1 VRRAYDDSLVT
12 WLRRGRGLARGA
24 AGVIALGLVG
34 CATAPER
41 PAEIGYLAPT
51 GLPPGARSAVVQQ
64 PPSLVLG
71 NLVDRLQQDSFA
83 VTHLDEQ
90 RGLVVVNYSGDPE
103 PYVDC
108 GWIVAYQTG
117 ALKRIPAATA
127 SASFDRP
134 VAQDTL
140 ELDRDLRLDGRMVVS
155 LEPEGR
161 NTVVSTDTTYVL
173 TKTVDAAQPDG
184 DDLGH
189 VRETISFKTG
199 ESGTFRKGTQCQ
211 PNGRFE
217 RAVLDSLP
225 ATAFAAA
232 PERAPVVASELPSA
246 PESAVATSE
255 PRGIIEAPMTTG
267 SAPTVAEAPR
277 PTDSEPA
284 VVEAPRATDRA
295 PPATRAAPED
305 VAAQVAAVTDR
316 FSCAAIDTELGD
328 GNTVRLS
335 GYLGSEQ
342 DLERLRRSLDEIA
355 GLGAVETDLEVH
367 PWPFCEL
374 LAAIAPYRDDQPAPD
389 LGLAITTSDRNTQ
402 LTEGDPLS
410 LDIFLPPDARYLYLG
425 YVQHDGRVGYIT
437 MMPVREWAESTGAI
451 RFETGF
457 QISEPFGREMIVA
470 VTSRRPLFDQP
481 RPAYEPASDYVAAL
495 QQRLAELRASDPD
508 TPPAASHLFITTEP
522 NPAS

>member
-1 VRRAYDDSLVT
+1 V
-12 WLRRGRGLARGA
+12 ARGA

-51 GLPPGARSAVVQQ
+51 GLPPSARSAVVQQ
-64 PPSLVLG
+64 PPSLLLG

-90 RGLVVVNYSGDPE
+90 RGLVVVHYSGDPE

-127 SASFDRP
+127 NASFDRP

-173 TKTVDAAQPDG
+173 TKTVDAARPDG

-199 ESGTFRKGTQCQ
+199 ESGSFRKGTQCQ

-225 ATAFAAA
+225 ATSFAAA
-232 PERAPVVASELPSA
+232 PQRAPVQASELPSA
-246 PESAVATSE
+246 PESPVATSQ
-255 PRGIIEAPMTTG
+255 PRAVVEAPPVVD
-267 SAPTVAEAPR
+267 SA
-277 PTDSEPA
+277 PA
-284 VVEAPRATDRA
+284 VVEAPRATPS
-295 PPATRAAPED
+295 PPAIVEAPRSTGSAPTVVEPPAVTRAAPEE
-305 VAAQVAAVTDR
+305 VAAQVAAITDS
-316 FSCAAIDTELGD
+316 FSCAAIDAEVGD
-328 GNTVRLS
+328 GNTVQLS

-374 LAAIAPYRDDQPAPD
+374 LAAIAPYRDDEPAPD

-508 TPPAASHLFITTEP
+508 APPAASHLFIATEP

>member
-1 VRRAYDDSLVT
+1 V
-12 WLRRGRGLARGA
+12 ARGA

-51 GLPPGARSAVVQQ
+51 GLPPSARSAVVQQ
-64 PPSLVLG
+64 RPSLLLG

-90 RGLVVVNYSGDPE
+90 RGLVVVHYSGDPE

-127 SASFDRP
+127 NASFDRP

-173 TKTVDAAQPDG
+173 TKTVDAARPDG

-199 ESGTFRKGTQCQ
+199 ESGAFRKGTQCQ

-232 PERAPVVASELPSA
+232 PQRAPVQASELPSA
-246 PESAVATSE
+246 PESPVATSQ
-255 PRGIIEAPMTTG
+255 PRASIEAPPVSD
-267 SAPTVAEAPR
+267 SAPV
-277 PTDSEPA
+277 
-284 VVEAPRATDRA
+284 VVEAPRATDSA
-295 PPATRAAPED
+295 PVVVEAPTARGSAPAVVEAPTVTRAAPEE
-305 VAAQVAAVTDR
+305 VAAQVAAIIDS
-316 FSCAAIDTELGD
+316 FSCAAIETEFGD
-328 GNTVRLS
+328 GNAVQLS

-342 DLERLRRSLDEIA
+342 DLDRLRRSLDEIA

-374 LAAIAPYRDDQPAPD
+374 LAAIAPYRDDEPAPD

-508 TPPAASHLFITTEP
+508 APPAASHLFITTEP

>member
-1 VRRAYDDSLVT
+1 MPC
-12 WLRRGRGLARGA
+12 GA
-24 AGVIALGLVG
+24 ASVIALGLLG
-34 CATAPER
+34 CATPRPEA

-51 GLPPGARSAVVQQ
+51 GLPPSARSSVVQQ
-64 PPSLVLG
+64 PASLVLG
-71 NLVDRLQQDSFA
+71 NLVDRLQQDSFEI
-83 VTHLDEQ
+83 TRLDEQ
-90 RGLVVVNYSGDPE
+90 RGLVVVEYSGDPE

-108 GWIVAYQTG
+108 GWIVAYETG

-127 SASFDRP
+127 TASFDHS
-134 VAQDTL
+134 VAQDRL

-199 ESGTFRKGTQCQ
+199 ESGTFRKGTHCQ

-225 ATAFAAA
+225 ATSIAA
-232 PERAPVVASELPSA
+232 PRQRAPVVPSEVPSA
-246 PESAVATSE
+246 PETQVATSE
-255 PRGIIEAPMTTG
+255 PRGIVQAPPATG
-267 SAPTVAEAPR
+267 SAPAI
-277 PTDSEPA
+277 
-284 VVEAPRATDRA
+284 VEAPSVTGS
-295 PPATRAAPED
+295 PPAIVEAPSVTGSPPAVLGAPAMTEASPEE
-305 VAAQVAAVTDR
+305 VEAQVAAITDGL
-316 FSCAAIDTELGD
+316 SCAAIETEVGD
-328 GNTVRLS
+328 GNTVQLS

-342 DLERLRRSLDEIA
+342 DLQRLRRSLGEIA
-355 GLGAVETDLEVH
+355 GLGAVATDLEVH

-374 LAAIAPYRDDQPAPD
+374 LAAIAPYRDEEPAPD
-389 LGLAITTSDRNTQ
+389 LGLALTTSDRNTR
-402 LTEGDPLS
+402 LREGDPLT

-437 MMPVREWAESTGAI
+437 MMPVREWAEDTGAI
-451 RFETGF
+451 RFDTGF
-457 QISEPFGREMIVA
+457 QISEPFGREMILA

-481 RPAYEPASDYVAAL
+481 RPAYEPADSYIAAL
-495 QQRLAELRASDPD
+495 RQRLAELRASDPD
-508 TPPAASHLFITTEP
+508 APPAASHLFITTEP